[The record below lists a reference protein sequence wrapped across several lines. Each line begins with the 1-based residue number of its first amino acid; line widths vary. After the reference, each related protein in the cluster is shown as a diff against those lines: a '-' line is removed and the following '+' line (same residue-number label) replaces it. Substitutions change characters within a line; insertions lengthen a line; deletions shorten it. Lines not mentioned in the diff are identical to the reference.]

1 MTTISVS
8 DLKTHLSAEL
18 KRVRSGTVL
27 TVVDHRHPV
36 AQLVPIGDDGLF
48 VSEAVARYEY
58 RELTPLMENDPL
70 RALEEERRDSW

>member
-1 MTTISVS
+1 LTTISVS

-18 KRVRSGTVL
+18 KRVRAGTVL

-36 AQLVPIGDDGLF
+36 AQLIPMDDGELF
-48 VSEAVARYEY
+48 VSEAAARYEY
-58 RELTPLMENDPL
+58 RDLAPLMKNDPL